1 MRINSINLKFFK
13 KIEMNKVV
21 YLILVLLIMA
31 CTSNEEKQKKEKQ
44 SIETNIAR
52 LEKILANDTTGQINI
67 AAAYEV
73 IRNYASYSY
82 KFPNDSNTPEYI
94 FRMANI
100 LNALGKY
107 REAVEAFHKIES
119 KYPDYS
125 KLDICIFLQGNIYET
140 ELKNLE
146 KARDYYELFLQK
158 YPNHPLSKD
167 IKVLLENLGKSPE
180 ELLKSIQQKNKNLS
194 S

>member
-1 MRINSINLKFFK
+1 
-13 KIEMNKVV
+13 MNKIV
-21 YLILVLLIMA
+21 YLILVILIIA
-31 CTSNEEKQKKEKQ
+31 SCTSNEEKQKKEKQ

-52 LEKILANDTTGQINI
+52 LEKIISNDTTGQINI
-67 AAAYEV
+67 AAAYEI

-100 LNALGKY
+100 LNALGKF

-119 KYPDYS
+119 KYPDYN

-140 ELKNLE
+140 ELKDLE
-146 KARDYYELFLQK
+146 KARYYYELFIQK
-158 YPNHPLSKD
+158 YPSHPLSKD
-167 IKVLLENLGKSPE
+167 VKVLLENLGKSPE
-180 ELLKSIQQKNKNLS
+180 ELLKSIQQKNKHLS